1 MTKLSATIIT
11 YNEERNI
18 GRCIDSLNGVV
29 DEIIVID
36 SFSNDKTIE
45 ICTQK
50 GAKIIQHDW
59 KGYAETK
66 NIANHYTTYEY
77 VLSIDADEALSDV
90 LRSSILEA
98 KKNLS
103 GVYSFNRL
111 TNYCGQWIHYCGW
124 YPDKK
129 IRIFPKEK
137 VKWMGEFIHEEI
149 IVLEKMKEQFLE
161 GDLYHYSYY
170 TIQEHYQKIEKY
182 ALLSAQQLQKDKK
195 TFAWYKPLASAFSK
209 FFTTYFFRL
218 GFLDGTKGF
227 IIARI
232 SAYGSYLKYKKLLT
246 MR

>member
-18 GRCIDSLNGVV
+18 GRCIDSLQGIA

-36 SFSNDKTIE
+36 SFSSDETVN
-45 ICTQK
+45 ICRQK
-50 GAKIIQHDW
+50 GATVIQLAW

-66 NIANHYTTYEY
+66 NIANHYATHEY
-77 VLSIDADEALSDV
+77 VLSIDADEALSDA
-90 LRSSILEA
+90 LRNSILRT
-98 KKNLS
+98 KDKLS

-137 VKWMGEFIHEEI
+137 VKWAGEFIHEEI
-149 IVLEKMKEQFLE
+149 IVLEKIKEQFLT

-170 TIQEHYQKIEKY
+170 TIQEHYQKVEKY

-195 TFAWYKPLASAFSK
+195 TFFWYKPFASALSK
-209 FFTTYFFRL
+209 FLTTYFFKL
-218 GFLDGTKGF
+218 GFLDGPRGF
-227 IIARI
+227 MIARI

-246 MR
+246 MS